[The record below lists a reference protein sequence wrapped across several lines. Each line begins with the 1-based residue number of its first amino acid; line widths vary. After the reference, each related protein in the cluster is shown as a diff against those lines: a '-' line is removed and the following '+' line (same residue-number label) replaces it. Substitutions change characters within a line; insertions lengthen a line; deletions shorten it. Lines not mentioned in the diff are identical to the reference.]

1 MLKQALAS
9 MGRLFG
15 LGQPLPPQE
24 NDRRVW
30 GRASC
35 DVETTCQRAGD
46 PTAPWLT
53 ARVRNISQGGI
64 GLTVTQAFNPGA
76 LLSVTLPGRPD
87 ADGATEVLACVVRCD
102 PTNQPGHFDLGCTFA
117 GTLNDDDLSRFGAQ
131 RARAGVDDKRQFV
144 RFACH
149 AGAAY
154 QIVRPPAPTPL
165 ASATVM
171 DISAS
176 GIALEVNEPL
186 HVGDLLSLDL
196 SRDGEVVLTTLASV
210 TRTAAGPD
218 GKHLVGCNFI
228 RELGEDVVTRLA

>member
-15 LGQPLPPQE
+15 LGQPMPPRD

-46 PTAPWLT
+46 PNAPWLT

-64 GLTVTQAFNPGA
+64 GLTVPQPFSLGA
-76 LLSVTLPGRPD
+76 LLSVTLPGRPGTD
-87 ADGATEVLACVVRCD
+87 EPTEVLACVVRCD
-102 PTNQPGHFDLGCTFA
+102 PAEQAGRFDLGCTFA
-117 GTLNDDDLSRFGAQ
+117 GTLSDDDLARFGAH
-131 RARAGVDDKRQFV
+131 RACGGPDDKRQFV
-144 RFACH
+144 RYACH

-165 ASATVM
+165 AAAKVL

-176 GIALEVNEPL
+176 GIALEVSELL

-210 TRTAAGPD
+210 TRTATGHD
-218 GKHLVGCNFI
+218 GKHLIGCNFI
-228 RELGEDVVTRLA
+228 RELSEDVVTRLV